1 MSDTKCVRWELTP
14 EMTRRERLQWKF
26 KTWRESFYRYDNML
40 FNATIVVLLMLALG
54 LVLGVSIG
62 TAIKSF

>member
-1 MSDTKCVRWELTP
+1 MSDTKCVRW
-14 EMTRRERLQWKF
+14 EMTRRERLQWKLNA
-26 KTWRESFYRYDNML
+26 WRESFYRYDNML